1 MKLINL
7 IVFLSLFTI
16 FSATVQSDEVSEESE
31 KQQTEAP
38 TGIWKMINII
48 KKAFRGACTMS
59 QLLSWV
65 IA

>member
-16 FSATVQSDEVSEESE
+16 FSATVQSDEVSED
-31 KQQTEAP
+31 EAP